1 MSEIAPDEMLTTAE
15 KMNLETAQVPWAELQ
30 RLYARGVVM
39 VVSMELDLVT
49 VASAVVDDLADQVKE
64 WVEKGDLRRATDSDA
79 RLWFES
85 AASVWAVAAAP
96 WVLVQPEKS

>member
-1 MSEIAPDEMLTTAE
+1 MLTTAQ
-15 KMNLETAQVPWAELQ
+15 KMNLETAQIPWADLQ

-39 VVSMELDLVT
+39 VVGKELDLVT

-64 WVEKGDLRRATDSDA
+64 WIEKGALRRATDSDA

-96 WVLVQPEKS
+96 WVLVQPRKN